1 MMKDMKHRV
10 MNRLLSWGVALS
22 ALALAP
28 SAALAQDDEKKE
40 HAWLNGYSKGVKLEE
55 ASNTANWLMF
65 LLIAGAGIG
74 VMFKN
79 AKRTHL
85 D

>member
-1 MMKDMKHRV
+1 MMTVMKHR
-10 MNRLLSWGVALS
+10 LLTRGIALCV
-22 ALALAP
+22 LAGLP
-28 SAALAQDDEKKE
+28 SAALAQDEDKKE
-40 HAWLNGYSKGVKLEE
+40 HAWLNGYTRPVKLEE
-55 ASNTANWLMF
+55 ASNTANWL
-65 LLIAGAGIG
+65 LLLVIMGAGVG

>member
-1 MMKDMKHRV
+1 MMTAMKHR
-10 MNRLLSWGVALS
+10 LLRWGI
-22 ALALAP
+22 ALAALAAMP

-40 HAWLNGYSKGVKLEE
+40 SAWLQGKGVKLED

-65 LLIAGAGIG
+65 ILIAGVGVG

>member
-1 MMKDMKHRV
+1 MMTAMKHR
-10 MNRLLSWGVALS
+10 LLRWGI
-22 ALALAP
+22 ALAALAAMP

-40 HAWLNGYSKGVKLEE
+40 SAWLQGYGKGVKLED

-65 LLIAGAGIG
+65 ILIAGVGVG